1 LVFFKIVGISEQK
14 LLNLLQKI
22 LGAGKIVSKDE
33 VMFICPFSHH
43 RKPKLAVN
51 LVTQRWQSWI
61 DTNAKGR
68 SIYALFKRL
77 QVPSN
82 YFTEL
87 SKIVKLPK
95 NTKTEDTEK
104 QFISLPYEYKK
115 LSEYRSELD
124 YTKALNYLKKRNI
137 QSYDIERYDIG
148 YCSDGDYGGRIIV
161 PSYDCDNKLNYF
173 LARDY
178 TGSAYLKYKNPPV
191 SKDVVVFENQ
201 INYEEPI
208 IFCEGVFDAMAIRR
222 NAIALL
228 GKNIPNKLKLKLIE
242 HDVKEITIVLDNDAY
257 KNAMSM
263 SESLMKENIK
273 VRLVRM
279 ENEDASDLGFQ
290 RVITKIKNTKLLD
303 FGELMKQ
310 KLCMS

>member
-1 LVFFKIVGISEQK
+1 MGISEQK
-14 LLNLLQKI
+14 LLNLLQKV

-68 SIYALFKRL
+68 SIFSLFKRL
-77 QVPSN
+77 QVPNN
-82 YFTEL
+82 YFAEL

-95 NTKTEDTEK
+95 NTKLENAEQ

-115 LSEYRSELD
+115 LSDYRNELD
-124 YTKALNYLKKRNI
+124 YSKALNYLKKRNI
-137 QSYDIERYDIG
+137 QSYDMERYEIG
-148 YCSDGDYGGRIIV
+148 YCSGGDYGGRIIV
-161 PSYDCDNKLNYF
+161 PSFDCNNKLNYF

-222 NAIALL
+222 NAIPLL
-228 GKNIPNKLKLKLIE
+228 GKNIPNKLRLKLVE
-242 HDVKEITIVLDNDAY
+242 HDVKEITIVLDSDAY
-257 KNAMSM
+257 KNAISM

-273 VRLVRM
+273 VRLVKM
-279 ENEDASDLGFQ
+279 EDEDASDVGFL

-310 KLCMS
+310 KLCLS

>member
-1 LVFFKIVGISEQK
+1 VGISEQK

>member
-1 LVFFKIVGISEQK
+1 
-14 LLNLLQKI
+14 
-22 LGAGKIVSKDE
+22 
-33 VMFICPFSHH
+33 MFICPFSHH